1 MAKTATRGR
10 RRKSSAKSRRG
21 GQGGPLAWLF
31 VGAVAVGGI
40 ALYDNWK
47 SVRPMLASRVPDASV
62 ITAAIKPDVPKAT
75 VGNNASRQQTASQSQ
90 RVLPPAAVPVPAA
103 QPVKLASAAGSPA
116 FSENASGAFGY
127 CGQGQHVNCVGDG
140 GTFWYKGEKILIAD
154 VVIPDVGAARC
165 ADERRAGFA
174 AKSRLLK
181 LLNAGPFV
189 MNAAGKAGG
198 AGAPRVISRN
208 GLSFGSQLMAEG
220 LARKPAASPG
230 GWCA

>member
-1 MAKTATRGR
+1 
-10 RRKSSAKSRRG
+10 
-21 GQGGPLAWLF
+21 LAWLF
-31 VGAVAVGGI
+31 VGVVALGGI
-40 ALYDNWK
+40 AVYDNWK
-47 SVRPMLASRVPDASV
+47 SVRPILASRAPDASS
-62 ITAAIKPDVPKAT
+62 ITAAIEADVPKAA
-75 VGNNASRQQTASQSQ
+75 VGNNAPRQQAASQSQ
-90 RVLPPAAVPVPAA
+90 RLLPPAAVPVPAA

-116 FSENASGAFGY
+116 ISENASAAFGY

-140 GTFWYKGEKILIAD
+140 GTFWYKGEKIVIAD
-154 VVIPDVGAARC
+154 VAVPDVGAARC

-208 GLSFGSQLMAEG
+208 GLSFGSQLIAEG
-220 LARKPAASPG
+220 LARKPGATSG

>member
-21 GQGGPLAWLF
+21 AQGGPLAWLF

-62 ITAAIKPDVPKAT
+62 ITAAIKPDAPKT
-75 VGNNASRQQTASQSQ
+75 TLGNNAPRQQPASQSQ
-90 RVLPPAAVPVPAA
+90 RHLPPAAIPVPAA

-116 FSENASGAFGY
+116 IPGNASATFGY

-140 GTFWYKGEKILIAD
+140 GIFWYKGEKILIAD
-154 VVIPDVGAARC
+154 AVVPDVGAARC

-189 MNAAGKAGG
+189 MNVAGKASA
-198 AGAPRVISRN
+198 AGAPRVVSRN
-208 GLSFGSQLMAEG
+208 GLSFGSALIAEG
-220 LARKPAASPG
+220 LARKPGATVG